1 MSVEAIALVLHHS
14 RARGTA
20 KLVLI
25 GIANHDGDGGA
36 WPSIATLSKY
46 AGCSDRAVQRALREL
61 IGLREV
67 AVHRQ
72 AGGPREMR
80 DTARPN
86 RYDVLVQCPP
96 TCDRTRHHKV
106 TEPSPQPVQ
115 TLWTDGV
122 TPASPG
128 DTSVTGGVTPA
139 SPGGVT
145 PASPEPSIEH
155 DPEAAVVE
163 RVTTE
168 RARPCPTC
176 GASGAEECATASGRD
191 HPRRRGLTPATP
203 APVDLI
209 AQIRADLSRDLDAT
223 YGDRLNRGDA
233 RGGDDADR

>member
-128 DTSVTGGVTPA
+128 DTSVTPPGDTSVTPR
-139 SPGGVT
+139 VT
-145 PASPEPSIEH
+145 PVSPEPSLEPSLET
-155 DPEAAVVE
+155 DSALAVGETPGRASRPVDKYGRQPCLRCGKAVDHVRTDGIDE
-163 RVTTE
+163 PSPH
-168 RARPCPTC
+168 ARPDGSRCIDVYQP
-176 GASGAEECATASGRD
+176 
-191 HPRRRGLTPATP
+191 PA
-203 APVDLI
+203 ALPVGGW
-209 AQIRADLSRDLDAT
+209 RALV
-223 YGDRLNRGDA
+223 DREREAG
-233 RGGDDADR
+233 